1 MQNQWLIATSTVASG
16 LGIIATQNLKKGERV
31 KIPVLWSSAGAVYT
45 GETSHHGGAKAHY
58 FRKAGESE
66 AVSTW
71 GAVESVRKISGPASY
86 LNDGCPRCA
95 NIKHAD
101 GGNHFQDFVCTKPVP
116 KGMELKFSYSVVGLT
131 GEETATD
138 AGDTPDE
145 YQCCSAGGN

>member
-1 MQNQWLIATSTVASG
+1 MQNQWLISTSNVVDG
-16 LGIIATQNLKKGERV
+16 LGIIATRNLKKGECV
-31 KIPVLWSSAGAVYT
+31 EIPVLWSLAGSVFT
-45 GETSHHGGAKAHY
+45 GETSQHGGAKAHY

-101 GGNHFQDFVCTKPVP
+101 GGNYFQDFVCTKPIP
-116 KGMELKFSYSVVGLT
+116 KNTELKFSYSVVGLT
-131 GEETATD
+131 GEEVATG
-138 AGDTPDE
+138 AADTPDE
-145 YQCCSAGGN
+145 YQCCQAGGN